1 VIQGH
6 ADEPGEGTPTRNEL
20 HEKSDR
26 DRRNSIVPELL
37 LIKKPSPAVRV
48 SLANE
53 KNAVITKKNGEIF
66 LKSSYIQ
73 SLQQP
78 PYHTG

>member
-53 KNAVITKKNGEIF
+53 KNAVITNKRKKLWRFF
-66 LKSSYIQ
+66 LNH
-73 SLQQP
+73 
-78 PYHTG
+78 HTSNP